1 MDTFIEY
8 FRLFFSVALVSNL
21 VLAKFLGLC
30 PFIGVTKKTSSAVG
44 MGFAVI
50 FVMALASVATFA
62 IYKLVLM
69 PLGLEKALNI
79 VVFILVIASLVQF
92 VEMVVQKV
100 SPPLYRALGIYLP
113 LITTNCAV
121 LGVTQL
127 NLAFRDGSFGAGLL
141 KSAIQG
147 VGGGLGFLL
156 AMILMSGMRE
166 RLDTLPLPKAMKGV
180 PIAFVTTAC
189 LALAFLG
196 FTGMA

>member
-8 FRLFFSVALVSNL
+8 FRLFFAVALVSNL

-30 PFIGVTKKTSSAVG
+30 PFVGVTKKTSSAIG
-44 MGFAVI
+44 MGLAVI
-50 FVMALASVATFA
+50 FVMALASVVTFA

-92 VEMVVQKV
+92 VEMVIQKA
-100 SPPLYRALGIYLP
+100 SPALYRALGIYLP

-127 NLAFRDGSFGAGLL
+127 NLAFRDGGFGAGLL

-147 VGGGLGFLL
+147 VGGGLGFML

-166 RLDTLPLPKAMKGV
+166 RLDTLPLPRAMKGV
-180 PIAFVTTAC
+180 PIAFVMTAC